1 MEVIGSLLTF
11 CDSTCIVNIKKNM
24 FTVEVLSQKVNK
36 LPVTYIDLLYIVTKT
51 TSSMKN
57 PKKHSERE

>member
-1 MEVIGSLLTF
+1 
-11 CDSTCIVNIKKNM
+11 M

-57 PKKHSERE
+57 PKKHS